1 MANWSM
7 VVPLEYLDSKLKIDT
22 LKSESVYL
30 PCHVSHVTLEKKE
43 KSETMRRAFPL
54 GR

>member
-30 PCHVSHVTLEKKE
+30 PCHASHVTLGKKE
-43 KSETMRRAFPL
+43 KGEK
-54 GR
+54 